1 MEQGA
6 NWTNKKSSVVETLL
20 LEVWTGQI
28 TSVHL
33 GTGGHRHA
41 V

>member
-28 TSVHL
+28 TNAHL
-33 GTGGHRHA
+33 GTNVHRLA
-41 V
+41 A